1 MKKLLMLGL
10 GFVAAF
16 SAQATVKVGDAYET
30 VIAEKGTPGGKM
42 NVRGVLLLCYTD
54 ETIKVKDGKVIAISI
69 PKNATVAAPT
79 PAPATPAGTQGGTQF
94 KPAVWTTNY
103 ADALKEAK
111 EKNRHVFVF
120 FTGSDWCGWCQRLK
134 GEILSTPQF
143 QNYAREN
150 LVLVEIDFPRRKT
163 LPTELVAQ
171 NAKLQDQFRITGYP
185 TVIVL
190 NNRGKP
196 IGDMGYQE
204 GGPGPF
210 IEQLRTM

>member
-16 SAQATVKVGDAYET
+16 TAQAAVKVGDAYET
-30 VIAEKGTPGGKM
+30 VIAEKGAPGGKM
-42 NVRGVLLLCYTD
+42 NVRGVMLLCYPD
-54 ETIKVKDGKVIAISI
+54 ETIKVKDGKVIAVVV
-69 PKNATVAAPT
+69 PKNPTVAAP
-79 PAPATPAGTQGGTQF
+79 APAASAGTQSSSF

-134 GEILSTPQF
+134 GEILSTPEF
-143 QNYAREN
+143 QTYAREN
-150 LVLVEIDFPRRKT
+150 LVLVEIDFPRGKT
-163 LPTELVAQ
+163 LPAEVVAQ
-171 NAKLQDQFRITGYP
+171 NARLQDQFSIKGYP

-190 NNRGKP
+190 NSRGKP

-210 IEQLRTM
+210 LKELRTM